1 MNEIG
6 QQIVCVRGQS
16 TVNSLWPQTCISP
29 WIKLKVKNE
38 KYNKTTFGMKRWKRE
53 CALFS
58 MTAWLRHITYITS
71 KPNMKDFCN

>member
-38 KYNKTTFGMKRWKRE
+38 KYNKTTFGMKRRQRIQEK
-53 CALFS
+53 
-58 MTAWLRHITYITS
+58 
-71 KPNMKDFCN
+71 